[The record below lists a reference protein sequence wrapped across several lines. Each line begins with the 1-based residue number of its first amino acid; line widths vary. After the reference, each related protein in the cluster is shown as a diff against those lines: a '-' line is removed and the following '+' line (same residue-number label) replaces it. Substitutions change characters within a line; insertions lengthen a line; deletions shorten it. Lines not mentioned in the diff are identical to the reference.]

1 MIRDLS
7 ETLKALLGQDLVNTD
22 ILFDRPSDPYQHDK
36 TVVNLFLYDIRENVE
51 LRSSEVIVERKNDQA
66 IFHPAPRR
74 VACTYLV
81 TAWPTGGTELAL
93 QEHRLLSQVLQIL
106 SRYPKI
112 PASFLKGS
120 LVGQEPPLPM
130 ITAQADGLK
139 NPAEFW
145 TALGNKLRP
154 SLTVTV
160 TISMDVF
167 APQTAAIVITEEID
181 IGARTSP
188 GEETVQP
195 ATLEKFFRIGGRV
208 TDAAHAPVPGA
219 TILVVERGSTSTT
232 DAEGYYRIGPIPSGN
247 YTLRAKKDASE
258 VTKNIAVPAQAGEN
272 YNMQFV

>member
-7 ETLKALLGQDLVNTD
+7 ETLKALLGNDLVDVD
-22 ILFDRPSDPYQHDK
+22 ILFDRPSEPYQHDK
-36 TVVNLFLYDIRENVE
+36 TVVNFFLYDVRENVE
-51 LRSSEVIVERKNDQA
+51 LRSNEVTIERKNGQA
-66 IFHPAPRR
+66 ILRRPPLR

-106 SRYPKI
+106 SRYPTL

-120 LVGQEPPLPM
+120 LIGQEPPLPM

-154 SLTVTV
+154 SLSVTV
-160 TISMDVF
+160 TISMEVF
-167 APQTAAIVITEEID
+167 APETAAMVITEEIRM
-181 IGARTSP
+181 GERTST

-195 ATLEKFFRIGGRV
+195 VTLEKFFRIGGRV

-219 TILVVERGSTSTT
+219 TILVVERGSPTTT
-232 DAEGYYRIGPIPSGN
+232 DADGYYRIGPIPSGN
-247 YTLRAKKDASE
+247 YTLRAQKDGSE
-258 VTKNIAVPAQAGEN
+258 VTKNITVPAQAGEN
-272 YNMQFV
+272 YDMQFV

>member
-1 MIRDLS
+1 
-7 ETLKALLGQDLVNTD
+7 
-22 ILFDRPSDPYQHDK
+22 
-36 TVVNLFLYDIRENVE
+36 
-51 LRSSEVIVERKNDQA
+51 
-66 IFHPAPRR
+66 

-106 SRYPKI
+106 SRYPTL

-120 LVGQEPPLPM
+120 LIGQEPPLPM

-154 SLTVTV
+154 SLSVTV
-160 TISMDVF
+160 TISMEVF
-167 APQTAAIVITEEID
+167 APETAAMVITEEIRM
-181 IGARTSP
+181 GERTST

-195 ATLEKFFRIGGRV
+195 VTLEKFFRIGGRI

-219 TILVVERGSTSTT
+219 TILVVERGSPTTT
-232 DAEGYYRIGPIPSGN
+232 DADGYYRIGPIPSGN
-247 YTLRAKKDASE
+247 YTLRAQKDGSE
-258 VTKNIAVPAQAGEN
+258 VTKNITVPAQAGEN
-272 YNMQFV
+272 YDMQFV

>member
-22 ILFDRPSDPYQHDK
+22 ILFDRPSEPYQHDK

-51 LRSSEVIVERKNDQA
+51 LRSNELIVERKNGQA
-66 IFHPAPRR
+66 IFRPAPRR

-81 TAWPTGGTELAL
+81 TAWPTSGTELAL
-93 QEHRLLSQVLQIL
+93 QEHRLLSQVLLIL

-112 PASFLKGS
+112 PVSFLKGS

-160 TISMDVF
+160 TIAMEVF
-167 APQTAAIVITEEID
+167 PPETTTLVITEEIRL
-181 IGARTSP
+181 GERTSP
-188 GEETVQP
+188 EEEVVQP
-195 ATLEKFFRIGGRV
+195 VTLEKFFRIGGRV

-219 TILVVERGSTSTT
+219 TILVVERGSTTTT
-232 DAEGYYRIGPIPSGN
+232 DADGYYRIGPIPLGN
-247 YTLRAKKDASE
+247 YTLRAQKDGSE
-258 VTKNIAVPAQAGEN
+258 VTKNITVPAQAGEN